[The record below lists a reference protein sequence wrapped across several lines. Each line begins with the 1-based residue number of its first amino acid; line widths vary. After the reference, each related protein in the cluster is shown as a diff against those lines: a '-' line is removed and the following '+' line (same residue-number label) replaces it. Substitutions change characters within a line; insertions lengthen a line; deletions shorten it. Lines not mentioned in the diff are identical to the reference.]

1 MKKILFLIEALSSG
15 GAERQTFY
23 LLNKL
28 NKNKFK
34 IFLITWQDK
43 NFYCEE
49 DLKEITWLKFE
60 RKSRFDFSLIM
71 KIRSLIK
78 ENEIEVVY
86 GILNSG
92 NLYAC
97 LSTFFS
103 KTKFVASERS
113 SKRKL
118 PWQVFIHKFFCHNIA
133 DFNIANSNAGR
144 DFLVYFGVKSSKI
157 KVINNF
163 RDLDKFKA
171 IHPSFKNE
179 FKEKLGFHKKYLIL
193 CVARLTPLKN
203 QIGILN
209 SFAEF
214 DFRNDSSLCFL
225 GTSEFNYK
233 EILLSKIIELN
244 LQNHVVIIEPV
255 QNVEEFYW
263 AADISLL
270 FSDFEGS
277 PNTPMESLACG
288 TPVISSNV
296 GDVSNYII
304 ADKTGW
310 VIDSRNEVQLKNCLN
325 QYFVLSPERRFEI
338 SLDCPNTYQIKQSDS
353 NLISKEFEVIF
364 SNI

>member
-34 IFLITWQDK
+34 IYLITWQDK
-43 NFYCEE
+43 NFYFEE
-49 DLKEITWLKFE
+49 DLEEITWIKLE
-60 RKSRFDFSLIM
+60 RKSKFDFSLIL

-78 ENEIEVVY
+78 KNEIEVVY

-92 NLYAC
+92 NLYAY

-118 PWQVFIHKFFCHNIA
+118 PWQVFIHKFFCHILA

-144 DFLVYFGVKSSKI
+144 DFLLLWGVKSSRI
-157 KVINNF
+157 MVINNF
-163 RDLDKFKA
+163 QDLNKFKA
-171 IHPSFKNE
+171 IDPPLKNNFK
-179 FKEKLGFHKKYLIL
+179 KKLGFDKKYLIL

-203 QIGILN
+203 QLGILN

-214 DFRNDSSLCFL
+214 DFRNDSTLCFL

-233 EILLSKIIELN
+233 EKLLNKIIEHN
-244 LQNHVVIIEPV
+244 LQNHVVMSEPV
-255 QNVEEFYW
+255 QNVEEYYW

-270 FSDFEGS
+270 FSNFEGS

-296 GDVSNYII
+296 GDVSNYLKE
-304 ADKTGW
+304 DKTGW
-310 VIDSRNEVQLKNCLN
+310 VIDSGNEVQLKNCLN
-325 QYFVLSPERRFEI
+325 QYFVLSQEKRFNI
-338 SLDCPNTYQIKQSDS
+338 SIDCPNTVKNEQSDS
-353 NLISKEFEVIF
+353 NILYKKFEIIF
-364 SNI
+364 EKI